1 MDDETSLGRRQEVP
15 IQINSGNEAST
26 GTLRPEMGGIKHKYC
41 VCISKTAS
49 YAGMSY

>member
-1 MDDETSLGRRQEVP
+1 MDDVTSLGRRQEAP
-15 IQINSGNEAST
+15 IQINSGNGAST
-26 GTLRPEMGGIKHKYC
+26 GTLRPEKGGIKHRYC